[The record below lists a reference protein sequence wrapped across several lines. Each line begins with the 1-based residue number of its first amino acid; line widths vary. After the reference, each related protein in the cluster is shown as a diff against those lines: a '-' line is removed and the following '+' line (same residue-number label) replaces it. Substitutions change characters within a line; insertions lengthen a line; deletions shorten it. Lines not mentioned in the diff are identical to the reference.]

1 MKSIR
6 RLRIRIVRIG
16 VRLGAGLAVAALMAA
31 CTPALDWRE
40 FHAADGA
47 FVVLMPQ
54 RPGQS
59 EKKLVTPAGEVTMK
73 MYSVRVEETVLGA
86 GYADFAA
93 TPDPATQTA
102 MQAAL
107 LGNFAGAIIS
117 DKLVAGVAPGMAPGR
132 EVVKRGRIG
141 EGTAAV
147 DGELRARFY
156 VKGQRYYQLMAAGR
170 QGALPEADLD
180 MFMASLKPG

>member
-1 MKSIR
+1 MKPIR
-6 RLRIRIVRIG
+6 RLYARALH
-16 VRLGAGLAVAALMAA
+16 LGAMLAGAVLMTA

-40 FHAADGA
+40 FRADDGA

-59 EKKLVTPAGEVTMK
+59 ERKLATPAGEVTMR

-86 GYADFAA
+86 GYADFTTPPDAA
-93 TPDPATQTA
+93 TREA

-107 LGNFAGAIIS
+107 LRNFAGSTVS
-117 DKLVAGVAPGMAPGR
+117 DKPVAGAGMPSGR

-141 EGTAAV
+141 EGSAGV

-156 VKGQRYYQLMAAGR
+156 VKGTRYYQLVVAGR

>member
-1 MKSIR
+1 MR
-6 RLRIRIVRIG
+6 
-16 VRLGAGLAVAALMAA
+16 
-31 CTPALDWRE
+31 
-40 FHAADGA
+40 
-47 FVVLMPQ
+47 
-54 RPGQS
+54 
-59 EKKLVTPAGEVTMK
+59 

-93 TPDPATQTA
+93 TPDAATQAA

-107 LGNFAGAIIS
+107 LKNFAGSVIS
-117 DKLVAGVAPGMAPGR
+117 DKPVAGAGMAPGR

-141 EGTAAV
+141 AGSAAA

-156 VKGQRYYQLMAAGR
+156 VKDKRYYQLVAAGR

>member
-1 MKSIR
+1 MKSIQ
-6 RLRIRIVRIG
+6 
-16 VRLGAGLAVAALMAA
+16 GLLVLVGAALIAS

-40 FHAADGA
+40 FRADDGA

-59 EKKLVTPAGEVTMK
+59 EKKLATPAGEVTMR

-86 GYADFAA
+86 GYADFAVPPDGA
-93 TPDPATQTA
+93 TREA

-107 LGNFAGAIIS
+107 LRNVAGSIVS
-117 DKLVAGVAPGMAPGR
+117 DTPVAGVGMAPGR

-141 EGTAAV
+141 AGSPGV
-147 DGELRARFY
+147 DGELRVRFY
-156 VKGQRYYQLMAAGR
+156 VKGNRYYQLVAAGR

-180 MFMASLKPG
+180 MFMSSLKPG